1 MWTWKHH
8 ALALALAGA
17 SAGAQALDLIDVWQA
32 AREHDAA
39 YASARASWEAGQEK
53 TIQGRAPLLPQ
64 LNASGDYTRNKAE
77 RPAGIG
83 RYRSASAGLQ
93 LTQTLFDWS
102 RFAALEQGR
111 QATLIAD
118 DQFKNAEQEL
128 ILRTAQAYF
137 DVLLAEDTLEFTRA
151 AKDAYAKQL
160 EQAKKSFD
168 VGSATITDT
177 YEAQASY
184 DSAVASELAALNDL
198 EVKRNKL
205 ALQTGVSANR
215 LDPLKAKVPLE
226 LPSPDSA
233 DSWVRQAED
242 GSYALA
248 IRRKQLIVAGKQVD
262 ISRSGHLPTVS
273 LVAGYNDRTS
283 TQLASVDT
291 RGGSVGVQIT
301 LPIFSGGLAQSKV
314 REARALEEQARQDLE
329 DARRQVEQAT
339 RTAYLGV
346 TSGAAQVT
354 AREQVLASSK
364 SQLDATRL
372 GREVGVRTSVDLLNA
387 ERKVYESRRD
397 LAQARYQYLM
407 ARLQLAAAV
416 GQLDRKVLE
425 GVNQLLQARQSTA
438 LASAQPKPN
447 KK

>member
-1 MWTWKHH
+1 M
-8 ALALALAGA
+8 
-17 SAGAQALDLIDVWQA
+17 
-32 AREHDAA
+32 
-39 YASARASWEAGQEK
+39 
-53 TIQGRAPLLPQ
+53 LPQ

-83 RYRSASAGLQ
+83 CYRSASAGLQ

-137 DVLLAEDTLEFTRA
+137 DVLLAERHAEFTRA

-160 EQAKKSFD
+160 EQTKNRLMSAAPPSPTPTKPRPVTTPPWPASWPRSTTWKSN
-168 VGSATITDT
+168 AT
-177 YEAQASY
+177 
-184 DSAVASELAALNDL
+184 NW
-198 EVKRNKL
+198 

-291 RGGSVGVQIT
+291 RGGSVGVQVT
-301 LPIFSGGLAQSKV
+301 LPIFSGGLAQSRCAKP
-314 REARALEEQARQDLE
+314 ARWKNKPPGPG
-329 DARRQVEQAT
+329 RRPPP
-339 RTAYLGV
+339 G
-346 TSGAAQVT
+346 GASHPHRLPGRDQ
-354 AREQVLASSK
+354 RRGASHRPRASAGLQQ

-372 GREVGVRTSVDLLNA
+372 GRKWACAPAWTCSTPSAKCTNPA
-387 ERKVYESRRD
+387 ATWRKR
-397 LAQARYQYLM
+397 AT
-407 ARLQLAAAV
+407 
-416 GQLDRKVLE
+416 
-425 GVNQLLQARQSTA
+425 NT
-438 LASAQPKPN
+438 
-447 KK
+447 